1 MPADRSNLPID
12 PFFGGFILET
22 LTVGMYEESKNAIRE
37 YVQNGFDSIQKA
49 IHELE
54 ILSPGGGRIEITL
67 SSDHSSLT
75 IRDNGAG
82 IPARVASDLL
92 TRVGASNKDHRRNA
106 GFRGIGRLSGI
117 VFSDTLTFTTKAKGE
132 SKQTTVTFNAKAMRE
147 GMAPSKGSAKSASR
161 LLRDTVSAYTTSGHR
176 RANHFLEVKLDGLAD
191 PPKECINTE
200 DMLNFLGQVAP
211 VPYADDFPY
220 VRRIQN
226 AAEDAGIPIE
236 EVEIT
241 VREGRKP
248 QQHARKPYRAT
259 YEFESGRI
267 PLLDCDIIR
276 SRSKKWWGWVG
287 KKAESGTFDDPR
299 VAGLRFRVRNI
310 QIDDTDVF
318 REIFKS
324 NKPSH
329 ERFQGYYVGEIFV
342 RPGILVP
349 NARRDGFEDNRTWHT
364 VVKELKIEADKLAKH
379 AYRTS
384 REGSMSLDALNE
396 DLAKKNTAIKR
407 LRRASFSNTD
417 KAIDFSSSITTAQR
431 RVAKALQAATFD
443 GAVELHAIASELD
456 DLKRETLSH
465 IGTAELQRDR
475 EAIQGETRTEML
487 EDILVLLGDKL
498 SPGCFASAREILID
512 EYGDD

>member
-1 MPADRSNLPID
+1 MPTDRSNLTIE

-37 YVQNGFDSIQKA
+37 YIQNGFDSIQKA
-49 IHELE
+49 IHEKE
-54 ILSPGGGRIEITL
+54 ILSPGDGRIDITL

-82 IPARVASDLL
+82 ISARKASEVL

-117 VFSDTLTFTTKAKGE
+117 VFSDTVTFTTKAKGE
-132 SKQTTVTFNAKAMRE
+132 SEQTTVIFNAKAMRE
-147 GMAPSKGSAKSASR
+147 GMAPSKGSAKSARR
-161 LLRDTVSAYTTSGHR
+161 LLRDTVSAYKTSGHR
-176 RANHFLEVKLDGLAD
+176 RADHFLEVKLEGFTD
-191 PPKECINTE
+191 PPKECVSAE
-200 DMLNFLGQVAP
+200 DMLNFIGQVAP
-211 VPYADDFPY
+211 VPYAEEFPY
-220 VRRIQN
+220 VRRVRK
-226 AAEDAGIPIE
+226 AAKDAGIPIE

-248 QQHARKPYRAT
+248 PQYAEKPYRAT
-259 YEFESGRI
+259 YEFESGHV
-267 PLLDCDIIR
+267 PLVECGIIR
-276 SRSKKWWGWVG
+276 SRTKKWWGWVG
-287 KKAESGTFDDPR
+287 KKAESGAFDDSR
-299 VAGLRFRVRNI
+299 VAGIRLRVRNI
-310 QIDDTDVF
+310 QIDDTDIF

-364 VVKELKIEADKLAKH
+364 VIKELKTEADKLAKH

-396 DLAKKNTAIKR
+396 DLAKKNTAIKK
-407 LRRASFSNTD
+407 LRRTKFSNTD
-417 KAIDFSSSITTAQR
+417 NAIDFSSSITSAQR

-465 IGTAELQRDR
+465 IGTAEFERDR
-475 EAIQGETRTEML
+475 EAIQNDTRTEML
-487 EDILVLLGDKL
+487 QDILVLLEDEL
-498 SPGCFASAREILID
+498 SPDCFASARDILID
-512 EYGDD
+512 EYGED

>member
-1 MPADRSNLPID
+1 MPANRSDLPID

-37 YVQNGFDSIQKA
+37 YIQNGFDSIHKA

-54 ILSPGGGRIEITL
+54 ILSPGDGRIDIIL
-67 SSDHSSLT
+67 SGDHSSLT

-82 IPARVASDLL
+82 IPARFASDIL
-92 TRVGASNKDHRRNA
+92 TRVGASTKDHRRNA

-117 VFSDTLTFTTKAKGE
+117 VFSDTVTFTTKAEGE
-132 SKQTTVTFNAKAMRE
+132 TKQTTVIFNAKAMRA
-147 GMAPSKGSAKSASR
+147 GMAPSKGSTKSAR
-161 LLRDTVSAYTTSGHR
+161 KLLRDTVSAYTTSGHR
-176 RANHFLEVKLDGLAD
+176 RANHFLEVKLEGLTD
-191 PPKECINTE
+191 PPKECVSAE
-200 DMLNFLGQVAP
+200 DMLNFIGQVAP
-211 VPYADDFPY
+211 VPYSDEFPY
-220 VRRIQN
+220 VREIRN
-226 AAEDAGIPIE
+226 AAERADIPIE

-241 VREGRKP
+241 VRDGRKP
-248 QQHARKPYRAT
+248 AQYAKKHYGAT
-259 YEFESGRI
+259 YQFESGPV
-267 PLLDCDIIR
+267 PLVKCDIMR
-276 SRSKKWWGWVG
+276 SRTKKWWGWVG
-287 KKAESGTFDDPR
+287 KKAESGAFADPR

-310 QIDDTDVF
+310 QIDDTDIF

-349 NARRDGFEDNRTWHT
+349 NARRDGFEDNKTWRT

-379 AYRTS
+379 AYQTS

-396 DLAKKNTAIKR
+396 DLAKKNTTIKT
-407 LRRASFSNTD
+407 LRRANFSNTD

-456 DLKRETLSH
+456 DLKRETLAH
-465 IGTAELQRDR
+465 IGTAELERDR
-475 EAIQGETRTEML
+475 EAIQDETRTEML
-487 EDILVLLGDKL
+487 KDILVLLQDEL
-498 SPGCFASAREILID
+498 SPGCFASAREVLID
-512 EYGDD
+512 EYGEE